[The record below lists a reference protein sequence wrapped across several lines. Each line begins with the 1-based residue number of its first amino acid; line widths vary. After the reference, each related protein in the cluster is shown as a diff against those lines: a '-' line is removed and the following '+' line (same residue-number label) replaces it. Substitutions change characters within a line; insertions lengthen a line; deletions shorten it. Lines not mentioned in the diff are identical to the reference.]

1 MPTGFAVT
9 YFAYGGTFPLTSQPF
24 RNATSSSAQ
33 VQVGACRDSTGHFS
47 SPRIECPAGK
57 THFSELVTRCVALGA
72 RCDAVDIDSEP
83 VAPGHDPVVS
93 WCVCVCVCVC
103 ARARACLNL
112 SLFSPSPPLLPLFL
126 SLRGAVWGLNI
137 TAADATAGWTF
148 YCDEGCNAT
157 GATKVSVCKGD
168 ESGGGNTCYH
178 RLRC

>member
-103 ARARACLNL
+103 ARARVSKSLPLL
-112 SLFSPSPPLLPLFL
+112 SLTPPPPSLPFSQGGGVGAEHHGSGCDGRVDVLLRRRLQ
-126 SLRGAVWGLNI
+126 RN
-137 TAADATAGWTF
+137 
-148 YCDEGCNAT
+148 GCNE
-157 GATKVSVCKGD
+157 GERVQ
-168 ESGGGNTCYH
+168 GG
-178 RLRC
+178 